1 MKRAGRIVLGTA
13 LVCGVAGAIAV
24 KHVLDHGFSARDNPT
39 EIEKVIARRLRYLSI
54 PRARARIRNPVLLT
68 PGVLERARAHFADH
82 CALCHGN
89 DGRGKTAIGQN
100 LYPKPPDMTLQDTQG
115 LPDGALFY
123 IIKNG
128 VRLTGMPAWGDNTPE
143 DDRESWELV
152 HFIRHLPRLSGKELA
167 QMDEL
172 NPRSQQE
179 WEEKQAEKR
188 FLAGGDATSPS
199 SNPKQQP
206 ERKEKEP

>member
-1 MKRAGRIVLGTA
+1 MSKAGKILLGVAVVLVG
-13 LVCGVAGAIAV
+13 AGAIGL
-24 KHVLDHGFSARDNPT
+24 KHMLDHGFSARDKPT
-39 EIEKVIARRLRYLSI
+39 EIEKVVARRLRYLSI
-54 PRARARIRNPVLLT
+54 PSAQARIRNPVLLT

-179 WEEKQAEKR
+179 WEEEQAEKR

>member
-1 MKRAGRIVLGTA
+1 MKKFGKVMLGAAVVLVG
-13 LVCGVAGAIAV
+13 AGAIGL
-24 KHVLDHGFSARDNPT
+24 KHMLDHGFSARDKPT
-39 EIEKVIARRLRYLSI
+39 EIEKVVARRLRYLSI
-54 PRARARIRNPVLLT
+54 PSAQARIRNPVLLT

-128 VRLTGMPAWGDNTPE
+128 VRLTGMPAWGENTPE
-143 DDRESWELV
+143 DDRASWELV
-152 HFIRHLPRLSGKELA
+152 HFIRHLPQLSDRELA
-167 QMDEL
+167 QMKEL
-172 NPRSQQE
+172 NPRSPQE
-179 WEEKQAEKR
+179 WEEEQAEKR

-199 SNPKQQP
+199 SNPKEQR